1 MRLSQILSA
10 IDRVPPNRVD
20 PEIGSIHYRA
30 QQVQP
35 QGLFVAVCGL
45 TADGHDFIAQ
55 ALDRG
60 AAAIVVQRPTTAP
73 VPVIQ
78 VKNTRLALA
87 ALSARFYG
95 NPSESMTM
103 IGITGTNGKTTT
115 AYLVEGI
122 LAAAG
127 FRPGVIGTIATRF
140 AGKSHPNP
148 MTTPE
153 SLDLQRIL
161 AEMRTAGVTHVVMEV
176 SSHAIDLHRIH
187 GCRIHLAVLTNLTQD
202 HLDYHGTMAQYR
214 ACKKRLFTDHLA
226 PRTNQTAAV
235 VNVDDPLGAEL
246 ARELTRPLVRV
257 GIHAPADL
265 CPEQVDYR
273 STATRAAIRSPAGPM
288 DIVSSLIGR
297 HNMENIL
304 CAAGVGFAL
313 GLSLAVIQDGIAS
326 VTRVPGRLEPVE
338 NNTGRFVTVDF
349 AHTPD
354 ALAHA
359 LKVLKELAEGRLI
372 CVFGCGGDRDRTKR
386 PLMGEIAGHQADLA
400 IVTSDNPRS
409 EPPMA
414 IIADIC
420 QGMETTRSR
429 RLSPQDLD
437 TGTNWPGH
445 VVEPDRRTAITL
457 AVAASQPGD
466 TLLIAGKGHETYQ
479 IVGDARLDFDDRVE
493 ARRALTGLE
502 TKGRSYP
509 LSTEAEN
516 GRKPSSPMARP
527 RGQRT

>member
-1 MRLSQILSA
+1 MKLSQLLNA
-10 IDRVPPNRVD
+10 IDAVPPNRCD
-20 PEIGSIHYRA
+20 PEIGSIHYHA

-45 TADGHDFIAQ
+45 AADGHDFIDQ

-60 AAAIVVQRPTTAP
+60 AAAIVVQRPTAAP
-73 VPVIQ
+73 VAVIQ

-95 NPSESMTM
+95 DPSEAMTV

-127 FRPGVIGTIATRF
+127 FRPGVIGTIDTRF
-140 AGKSHPNP
+140 GGKSHPNP

-161 AEMRTAGVTHVVMEV
+161 ADMRNAGVTHVAMEV

-187 GCRIHLAVLTNLTQD
+187 GCRFHLAVLTNLTQD
-202 HLDYHGTMAQYR
+202 HLDYHGTMAHYW
-214 ACKKRLFTDHLA
+214 ACKKRLFTNHLTPDHG
-226 PRTNQTAAV
+226 RIAAV
-235 VNVDDPLGAEL
+235 INADDPRGEEL
-246 ARELTRPLVRV
+246 VRELTLPRIRV
-257 GIHAPADL
+257 GTTAVSDL
-265 CPEQVDYR
+265 HLERFHCDPMGI
-273 STATRAAIRSPAGPM
+273 RASIRLSSGSI
-288 DIVSSLIGR
+288 DLTSSLVGR

-313 GLSLAVIQDGIAS
+313 ELPPTVIQAGIAS

-338 NNTGRFVTVDF
+338 NGAGRFVYVDY

-359 LKVLKELAEGRLI
+359 LVVLRTLTPGRLI
-372 CVFGCGGDRDRTKR
+372 CIFGCGGDRDRTKR
-386 PLMGEIAGHQADLA
+386 PLMGEIAGRQADLA
-400 IVTSDNPRS
+400 VVTSDNPRS
-409 EPPMA
+409 ESPQT

-420 QGMETTRSR
+420 QGMETARSR
-429 RLSPQDLD
+429 PLSPQDLA
-437 TGTNWPGH
+437 TGKNWPGH
-445 VVEPDRRTAITL
+445 VVEPDRRKAIAL
-457 AVAASQPGD
+457 AMDASRPGD

-479 IVGDARLDFDDRVE
+479 ILGDTRLDFDDRIE
-493 ARRALTGLE
+493 ARGALAVLE
-502 TKGRSYP
+502 AKNRSER
-509 LSTEAEN
+509 L
-516 GRKPSSPMARP
+516 
-527 RGQRT
+527 